1 MQAVIIGILS
11 SLCISDAFAAS
22 ATANIAVSYAVPRV
36 CSFSNLPA
44 TINLNAQGGQAFTYS
59 TSFNITCN
67 TNSNINLS
75 LASQNKTGTQMRL
88 RSNTGNKFILYSAAV
103 NGTNYPSN
111 TAQSITPN
119 ATSYLLYLSFAAP
132 DYANTFRD
140 TLTFTLT
147 Y

>member
-1 MQAVIIGILS
+1 MRAVIIGLMSFLWLS
-11 SLCISDAFAAS
+11 NVFAAT
-22 ATANIAVSYAVPRV
+22 ATANIAVLYTVPRV

-44 TINLNAQGGQAFTYS
+44 TISLNAMGGQAFTYS

-67 TNSNINLS
+67 TTSNINLT
-75 LASQNKTGTQMRL
+75 LASLNKTGTQMRL
-88 RSNTGNKFILYSAAV
+88 KSNSGNKFILYSAAV
-103 NGTNYPSN
+103 NGTNYLSN
-111 TAQSITPN
+111 VAQSIAPN
-119 ATSYLLYLSFAAP
+119 ATSYLLNLSFAAP

>member
-1 MQAVIIGILS
+1 MRIIIALLS
-11 SLCISDAFAAS
+11 FLWFGDVFAAT
-22 ATANIAVSYAVPRV
+22 ATANIAVLYTVPRV
-36 CSFSNLPA
+36 CSLSNLPA
-44 TINLNAQGGQAFTYS
+44 TISLNAMGGQAFTYS

-67 TNSNINLS
+67 TTSNINLT
-75 LASQNKTGTQMRL
+75 LASLNSTGTQMRL
-88 RSNTGNKFILYSAAV
+88 KSNSGNKFILYSAAV

-111 TAQSITPN
+111 MPQSITPN
-119 ATSYLLYLSFAAP
+119 APSYLLYLSFAAP